1 MWDREAA
8 AAAANDWIGRYV
20 RAWETNDPDDIRSLF
35 TEDAEYRDGPS
46 TEPWIG
52 HDAIL
57 AGWLGQKD
65 DPGTWSF
72 EHELTAVDGDI
83 AIIRGRTSYPSTTTK
98 SRQYDN
104 LMVIELTDDGRA
116 RSFTDWFL
124 TPDTAATAE

>member
-35 TEDAEYRDGPS
+35 TENAEYRDGPS

-72 EHELTAVDGDI
+72 AHELTADREVHVLREVAG
-83 AIIRGRTSYPSTTTK
+83 ALGELER
-98 SRQYDN
+98 
-104 LMVIELTDDGRA
+104 IELGNDDADYVAGMIEHRA
-116 RSFTDWFL
+116 AGI
-124 TPDTAATAE
+124 AALDRH